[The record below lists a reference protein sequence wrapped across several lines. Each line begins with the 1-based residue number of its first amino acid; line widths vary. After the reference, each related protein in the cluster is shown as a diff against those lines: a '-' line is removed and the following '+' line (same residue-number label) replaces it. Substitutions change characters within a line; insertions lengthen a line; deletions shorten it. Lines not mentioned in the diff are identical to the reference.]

1 MVENS
6 GPKRYLILVV
16 DDETRIARMIRMN
29 LEHDGYEVIEAN
41 SGQQALDMVR
51 SRMPNLVILD
61 VMMPGLD
68 GYETLQI
75 LREISQVPVIMLT
88 ALDDDFTKIQTFDL
102 HADEYVDKPVSPQ
115 VMTRRIHALTD
126 RIYGQGSSCTV
137 KGYTFDFPRYLVI
150 DQKGNE
156 IHFTNKEMGILR
168 YLLENRGK
176 AVSRDSLITNLW
188 GCEYESEER
197 AIDTHIKNIRKKL
210 DPDII
215 LTIKGIGYRLNL

>member
-1 MVENS
+1 MDPLKILIVEDDKIQNDVLAAFLRKDGDNVVS
-6 GPKRYLILVV
+6 AYTLEEAEAAFDPSFKLVV
-16 DDETRIARMIRMN
+16 
-29 LEHDGYEVIEAN
+29 
-41 SGQQALDMVR
+41 
-51 SRMPNLVILD
+51 LD
-61 VMMPGLD
+61 VMLPD
-68 GYETLQI
+68 GSGI
-75 LREISQVPVIMLT
+75 DFLRSLRRISTVPVIMLT

-102 HADEYVDKPVSPQ
+102 QADEYVDKPVSPQ
-115 VMTRRIHALTD
+115 VMTRRIHALMD
-126 RIYGQGSSCTV
+126 RIYGRGSLCTV

-150 DQKGNE
+150 DQNRKE

-215 LTIKGIGYRLNL
+215 LTVKGFGYRLNL

>member
-1 MVENS
+1 MDPIKILIVEDDKIQNDVLAAFLRKDGDDVVS
-6 GPKRYLILVV
+6 AYTLSEAEEVFDPSFKLVV
-16 DDETRIARMIRMN
+16 
-29 LEHDGYEVIEAN
+29 
-41 SGQQALDMVR
+41 
-51 SRMPNLVILD
+51 LD
-61 VMMPGLD
+61 VMLPD
-68 GYETLQI
+68 GSGI
-75 LREISQVPVIMLT
+75 DFLRSIRRISTVPVIMLT

>member
-1 MVENS
+1 MDPLKILIVEDDKIQNDVLAAFLRKDGDDVVS
-6 GPKRYLILVV
+6 AYTLSEAEEVFDPSFKLVV
-16 DDETRIARMIRMN
+16 
-29 LEHDGYEVIEAN
+29 
-41 SGQQALDMVR
+41 
-51 SRMPNLVILD
+51 LD
-61 VMMPGLD
+61 VMLPD
-68 GYETLQI
+68 GSGI
-75 LREISQVPVIMLT
+75 DFLRSIRRISTVPVIMLT

-126 RIYGQGSSCTV
+126 RIYGQGTQCTV
-137 KGYTFDFPRYLVI
+137 KGYTFDFPRFLVI

-156 IHFTNKEMGILR
+156 IRFTNKEMGILR

-176 AVSRDSLITNLW
+176 AVSRDFLITNLW

>member
-1 MVENS
+1 MDPLKILIVEDDKIQNDVLAAFLRKDGDDVVS
-6 GPKRYLILVV
+6 AYTLSEAEEVFDPSFKLVV
-16 DDETRIARMIRMN
+16 
-29 LEHDGYEVIEAN
+29 
-41 SGQQALDMVR
+41 
-51 SRMPNLVILD
+51 LD
-61 VMMPGLD
+61 VMLPD
-68 GYETLQI
+68 GSGI
-75 LREISQVPVIMLT
+75 DFLRSIRRISTVPVIMLT

>member
-1 MVENS
+1 MDPLKILIVEDDKIQNDVLAAFLRKDGDDVVS
-6 GPKRYLILVV
+6 AYTLSEAEEVFDPSFKLVV
-16 DDETRIARMIRMN
+16 
-29 LEHDGYEVIEAN
+29 
-41 SGQQALDMVR
+41 
-51 SRMPNLVILD
+51 LD
-61 VMMPGLD
+61 VMLPD
-68 GYETLQI
+68 GSGI
-75 LREISQVPVIMLT
+75 DFLRSIRRIST
-88 ALDDDFTKIQTFDL
+88 QTFDL